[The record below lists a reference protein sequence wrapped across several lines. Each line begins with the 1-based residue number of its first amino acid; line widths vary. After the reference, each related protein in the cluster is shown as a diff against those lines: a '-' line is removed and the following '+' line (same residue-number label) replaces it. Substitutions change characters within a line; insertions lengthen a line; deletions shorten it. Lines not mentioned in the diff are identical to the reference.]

1 MDDKKRDQPQE
12 EMTEQELDALEER
25 IRTAIKGG
33 AEADADSTEGRT
45 GTGGSW

>member
-1 MDDKKRDQPQE
+1 MDDQDRKE
-12 EMTEQELDALEER
+12 EMTEEELDALEER

-33 AEADADSTEGRT
+33 QEADTIDSTEGRT